1 MTAQDSN
8 HASPPENTQKFAGWR
23 MTGIAFF
30 LDFIQVGFFFYS
42 FGIFFLALT
51 EEFGATRLGVSLAF
65 MISSIV
71 GAIFGP
77 FIGQLLDK
85 QSSIKPTMIAG
96 ALMLATGYGLL
107 SQITAMWQFY
117 FIAGTLLALGGSTMG
132 GQSSSKLVANWFV
145 KKRGV
150 ALGVATMG
158 ISGSGV
164 LMPALSSFMID
175 EYGWRN
181 SYLLF
186 AISIIILVIP
196 VILIWVVTKPEDI
209 GQLPDGEIIAPNAP
223 VAAVVPQTQWT
234 TSAILKST
242 NFWLIAL
249 TFSILIGV
257 FQAILLH
264 MVPQFMDMGF
274 DIEEA
279 AFALS
284 VAATLGVLGKVVFG
298 WLIDNFHPR
307 LAVWVCIAT
316 QAAGALGILLFD
328 DYTLLLSASALY
340 GFGMGG
346 VVPLNGAISGAVFGR
361 LSFGRVMGL
370 MRPATLPI
378 QGATTPLAGWIYDQ
392 TGSYLYAF
400 EIFFGAWLVAAIAI
414 SLVKLPNSEQASNS

>member
-1 MTAQDSN
+1 MAQDT
-8 HASPPENTQKFAGWR
+8 PYNTPSAPQKFAGWR

-42 FGIFFLALT
+42 FGIFFMALT

-65 MISSIV
+65 MISGIV

-85 QSSIKPTMIAG
+85 QSSIKPTMIVG

-117 FIAGTLLALGGSTMG
+117 FIAGTLLAIGGSTMG

-145 KKRGV
+145 KRRGV

-164 LMPALSSFMID
+164 LMPALSSFLID
-175 EYGWRN
+175 EFGWRQ
-181 SYLLF
+181 SYMIF
-186 AISIIILVIP
+186 SASILVLAIP
-196 VILIWVVTKPEDI
+196 VILFWVITRPEDI
-209 GQLPDGEIIAPNAP
+209 GQLPDGEIIEDDAPPAP
-223 VAAVVPQTQWT
+223 VQPQTEWT
-234 TSAILKST
+234 TAAILRSR

-249 TFSILIGV
+249 TFSILVGV
-257 FQAILLH
+257 FQAILIHL
-264 MVPQFMDMGF
+264 VPQLMDKGF
-274 DIEEA
+274 DIEQA
-279 AFALS
+279 AFVLS
-284 VAATLGVLGKVVFG
+284 VAAVLGVLGKVVFG
-298 WLIDNFHPR
+298 WLIDNYHPR

-316 QAAGALGILLFD
+316 QAIGALGILMLD
-328 DYTLLLSASALY
+328 DYSLLMVAAAIY

-346 VVPLNGAISGAVFGR
+346 VVPLNGAISGAAFGR

-370 MRPATLPI
+370 LRPATLPI
-378 QGATTPLAGWIYDQ
+378 QGATTPLAGWVYDQ

-400 EIFFGAWLVAAIAI
+400 EVFFAAWFVAAIAI
-414 SLVKLPNSEQASNS
+414 TLIKIPNTTPAKK

>member
-1 MTAQDSN
+1 MT
-8 HASPPENTQKFAGWR
+8 PNTPTDDHTKQTKFAGWR
-23 MTGIAFF
+23 MTAIAFF

-42 FGIFFLALT
+42 FGIFFMALT

-65 MISSIV
+65 MISGVV

-85 QSSIKPTMIAG
+85 QSSIKPIMIVG

-117 FIAGTLLALGGSTMG
+117 FIAGTLLAIGGSTMG

-164 LMPALSSFMID
+164 LMPALASFLID
-175 EYGWRN
+175 EFGWRH
-181 SYLLF
+181 SYMIF
-186 AISIIILVIP
+186 AVSILILAIP

-209 GQLPDGEIIAPNAP
+209 GQLPDGEIIEKDKPT
-223 VAAVVPQTQWT
+223 VVVEPQTEWT
-234 TSAILKST
+234 SSAILKSS

-249 TFSILIGV
+249 TFAILVGV
-257 FQAILLH
+257 FQAILIHL
-264 MVPQFMDMGF
+264 VPQLMDMGF
-274 DIEEA
+274 QIEQA

-284 VAATLGVLGKVVFG
+284 IAAILGVLGKLVFG
-298 WLIDNFHPR
+298 WLIDNFHPSY
-307 LAVWVCIAT
+307 AVWVCIAS
-316 QAAGALGILLFD
+316 QALGALGIIVFS
-328 DYTLLLSASALY
+328 DYSLLLVAAAVY

-346 VVPLNGAISGAVFGR
+346 VVPLNGAICGVAFGR

-378 QGATTPLAGWIYDQ
+378 QGAMTPLSGWIYDQ

-414 SLVKLPNSEQASNS
+414 ALVKLPGMAAKTKN

>member
-1 MTAQDSN
+1 MAQDL
-8 HASPPENTQKFAGWR
+8 PENNTIQPKKFAGWR

-42 FGIFFLALT
+42 FGIFFMALT

-65 MISSIV
+65 MISGVV
-71 GAIFGP
+71 GALFGP

-85 QSSIKPTMIAG
+85 QSSIKPIMIVG

-117 FIAGTLLALGGSTMG
+117 FIAGTLLAIGGSTMG

-164 LMPALSSFMID
+164 LMPALSSFLID
-175 EYGWRN
+175 EFGWRQ
-181 SYLLF
+181 SYMIYS
-186 AISIIILVIP
+186 ASIIVLVIP
-196 VILIWVVTKPEDI
+196 VVLLWVITKPEDV
-209 GQLPDGEIIAPNAP
+209 GQLPDGEIIEKDAPP
-223 VAAVVPQTQWT
+223 VAIVPQTEW
-234 TSAILKST
+234 TSAQILKSS

-249 TFSILIGV
+249 TFAILTGV
-257 FQAILLH
+257 FQAILIHL
-264 MVPQFMDMGF
+264 VPQLMDIGF
-274 DIEEA
+274 EIEQA
-279 AFALS
+279 AFVLS

-307 LAVWVCIAT
+307 YAVWVCIAT
-316 QAAGALGILLFD
+316 QAIGALGILLFT
-328 DYTLLLSASALY
+328 DYSLLLVAAAIY

-346 VVPLNGAISGAVFGR
+346 VVPLNGAISGAAFGR

-378 QGATTPLAGWIYDQ
+378 QGTMTPLSGWIYDQ

-400 EIFFGAWLVAAIAI
+400 EVFFGAWFIAAIAI
-414 SLVKLPNSEQASNS
+414 SLIKLPGESAKAPS

>member
-1 MTAQDSN
+1 MAQNFPTDK
-8 HASPPENTQKFAGWR
+8 PIKKPGFAGWR
-23 MTGIAFF
+23 MTGIAFY

-42 FGIFFLALT
+42 FGIFFIALT

-65 MISSIV
+65 MISGVV

-85 QSSIKPTMIAG
+85 QSSIKPIMIVG

-164 LMPALSSFMID
+164 LMPALSSFLID
-175 EYGWRN
+175 EFGWRH
-181 SYLLF
+181 SYMIF
-186 AISIIILVIP
+186 SGSIVVMVIP

-209 GQLPDGEIIAPNAP
+209 GQLPDGEIIENDTPP
-223 VAAVVPQTQWT
+223 MAVELQVEWT
-234 TSAILKST
+234 SAAILKSS

-249 TFSILIGV
+249 TFAILIGV
-257 FQAILLH
+257 FQAILIHL
-264 MVPQFMDMGF
+264 VPQLMDMGY
-274 DIEEA
+274 DVEQA

-284 VAATLGVLGKVVFG
+284 VAAVLGVLGKLVFG
-298 WLIDNFHPR
+298 WLIDNFHPSY
-307 LAVWVCIAT
+307 AVWVCIAT
-316 QAAGALGILLFD
+316 QAAGALGILMFD
-328 DYTLLLSASALY
+328 HYLLLLGASAMY

-346 VVPLNGAISGAVFGR
+346 VVPLNGAISGAAFGR
-361 LSFGRVMGL
+361 ISFGRVMGL

-378 QGATTPLAGWIYDQ
+378 QGVTTPLAGWVYDQ

-400 EIFFGAWLVAAIAI
+400 EGYFAAWFVAAVAI
-414 SLVKLPNSEQASNS
+414 TLVKLPGASAP

>member
-1 MTAQDSN
+1 MTQDI
-8 HASPPENTQKFAGWR
+8 PTDDLTKQKKFAGWR
-23 MTGIAFF
+23 MTAIAFF

-42 FGIFFLALT
+42 FGIFFMALT
-51 EEFGATRLGVSLAF
+51 EEFGSTRLGVSLAF
-65 MISSIV
+65 MISGVV

-85 QSSIKPTMIAG
+85 QSSIKPIMIVG

-117 FIAGTLLALGGSTMG
+117 FIAGTLLAIGGSTMG

-164 LMPALSSFMID
+164 LMPALASFLID
-175 EYGWRN
+175 EFGWRQ
-181 SYLLF
+181 SYMIF
-186 AISIIILVIP
+186 AVSILILAIP

-209 GQLPDGEIIAPNAP
+209 GQLPDGEIIEKDKPP
-223 VAAVVPQTQWT
+223 VAVEPQTEWT
-234 TSAILKST
+234 SSAILKST

-249 TFSILIGV
+249 TFAILVGV
-257 FQAILLH
+257 FQAILIHL
-264 MVPQFMDMGF
+264 VPQLMDMGF
-274 DIEEA
+274 EIEQA
-279 AFALS
+279 AFVLS

-307 LAVWVCIAT
+307 RAVWVCIAT
-316 QAAGALGILLFD
+316 QAAGALGILVLD
-328 DYTLLLSASALY
+328 SYLLLLIASAIY

-346 VVPLNGAISGAVFGR
+346 VVPLNGAISGAAFGR

-378 QGATTPLAGWIYDQ
+378 QGAMTPLAGWIYDQ

-400 EIFFGAWLVAAIAI
+400 EVYFGAWFVAAIAI
-414 SLVKLPNSEQASNS
+414 TLIKMPDNTTPAKK

>member
-1 MTAQDSN
+1 MTQ
-8 HASPPENTQKFAGWR
+8 NTPTDDLTTPRKFAGWR
-23 MTGIAFF
+23 MTGIAFY

-42 FGIFFLALT
+42 FGIFFMALT

-85 QSSIKPTMIAG
+85 QSSIKPIMIVG

-117 FIAGTLLALGGSTMG
+117 FIAGTLLAIGGSTMG

-164 LMPALSSFMID
+164 LMPALSSFLID
-175 EYGWRN
+175 EFGWRQ
-181 SYLLF
+181 SYMIY
-186 AISIIILVIP
+186 AISILVLVIP
-196 VILIWVVTKPEDI
+196 VILIWVVTRPEDI
-209 GQLPDGEIIAPNAP
+209 GQLPDGEIIIKDAPP
-223 VAAVVPQTQWT
+223 VATEPQTEWT
-234 TSAILKST
+234 SAAILKSS

-249 TFSILIGV
+249 TFSILTGV

-284 VAATLGVLGKVVFG
+284 VAATLGVLGKILFG
-298 WLIDNFHPR
+298 WLTDNFHPR
-307 LAVWVCIAT
+307 VAVWVCIAT
-316 QAAGALGILLFD
+316 QAAGALGILMFD
-328 DYTLLLSASALY
+328 DYLLLLTASAIY

-346 VVPLNGAISGAVFGR
+346 VVPLNGAISGAAFGR
-361 LSFGRVMGL
+361 LSFGRVLGL

-378 QGATTPLAGWIYDQ
+378 QGATTPVAGWIYDQ
-392 TGSYLYAF
+392 TGNYLYAF
-400 EIFFGAWLVAAIAI
+400 EMYFGAWLIAAIAI
-414 SLVKLPNSEQASNS
+414 ALVKLPDSPAATNK